1 MEKSILIAI
10 DGSFCSRKAMEYVA
24 GMRLIVKNLHY
35 TLINIQPKISDFILE
50 DAKKTPRAKA
60 ALKKVTQKNQENSD
74 RLLYE
79 SKNKIVGF
87 GVDENR
93 IKTVSKQ
100 QTMGIAKSILDY
112 GKESLFDAIVL
123 GKRGLSRLAETFIGS
138 TTNSVL
144 EHTGTIPVWSV
155 AGEVKPS
162 KILLAIDGSESALRT
177 VDHVSFIMR
186 DNPDSNIT
194 LLHITPRL
202 RDYCSIEFDKKDED
216 ISNLIYSGDKECIDS
231 FYTHAANKFKD
242 AGLKESQIKIKEV
255 KSKLNIGKIIIKEAA
270 KDGFSTLVIGR
281 RGINRSFFMGS
292 VSRYVLNN
300 AKDCAVW
307 LVP

>member
-10 DGSFCSRKAMEYVA
+10 DESFYSRKVMEYVA
-24 GMRLIVKNLHY
+24 GMRLIVKNLYY
-35 TLINIQPKISDFILE
+35 TLINVQPKISDFILQ
-50 DAKKTPRAKA
+50 DAKKTPQARA
-60 ALKKVTQKNQENSD
+60 ALKRVIQKNKDNSD

-79 SKNKIVGF
+79 SKNKMVGF
-87 GVDENR
+87 GVDESR

-100 QTMGIAKSILDY
+100 QTMGIAKTILDY

-123 GKRGLSRLAETFIGS
+123 GKKGMSRLAETFIGS

-144 EHTGTIPVWSV
+144 EHTRTTPVWAV
-155 AGEVKPS
+155 AGEAKPS
-162 KILLAIDGSESALRT
+162 KILVAIDGSESALRT
-177 VDHVSFIMR
+177 IDHVSFMIG

-216 ISNLIYSGDKECIDS
+216 ISKMIYSGDKECIDS
-231 FYTHAANKFKD
+231 FYIYAANKFKD
-242 AGLKESQIKIKEV
+242 AGIKDDQIKIKEV

-270 KDGFSTLVIGR
+270 KDGFSTLVVGR
-281 RGINRSFFMGS
+281 RGMNKSFFMGS